1 MRLVVT
7 LVRRNTLKPMESPK
21 DKRDPDEP
29 ESQAQGSEKLPE
41 RVGEAASERQPAS
54 SHPPADASE
63 TALIRPTA
71 LQLYLS
77 KIGRYPVLSPEE
89 EHKLAVQYLE
99 EDDREAAYKLVTSN
113 LRLVV
118 KIALEFQRTWMNNLL
133 DLIQEGNVGLMQAVK
148 KFDPYRGI
156 RLSSYASF
164 WIKAYILKF
173 ILDNWRLVKI
183 GKTQAERK
191 LFYNLYKEKEKLHQ
205 LGYDPGPKL
214 IAQRLNV
221 KEEEVIRMDQR
232 LGSWEVSL
240 EKPIKE
246 DASSKSIRDLLPG
259 TTTPQDER
267 LGDEQLRTLVEE
279 KLQLQFGGRGIHA
292 GCGVIMKRPPAHL
305 LTRIDQIEKPVGIG
319 VHLPDYVAGVDVESD
334 IAGELIVGAHGPHG
348 FGTVV
353 DLQRLPPPRA

>member
-1 MRLVVT
+1 
-7 LVRRNTLKPMESPK
+7 MESPK
-21 DKRDPDEP
+21 DKKNLDEP
-29 ESQAQGSEKLPE
+29 ASQGSEENADFADEALFDREPALPDLP
-41 RVGEAASERQPAS
+41 RDDSEK
-54 SHPPADASE
+54 
-63 TALIRPTA
+63 ALIRPSA

-77 KIGRYPVLSPEE
+77 RIGSYPILSPEE
-89 EHKLAVQYLE
+89 EHSLAVRYQE
-99 EDDREAAYKLVTSN
+99 EDDREAAYRLVTSN

-221 KEEEVIRMDQR
+221 KEEDVIKMDQR

-240 EKPIKE
+240 EKPIQE
-246 DASSKSIRDLLPG
+246 ESSSRSIRDLLPG
-259 TTTPQDER
+259 TTKPADER
-267 LGDEQLRTLVEE
+267 LGDEQVRTLIRQKLHEFRGTLEGREKEIFDERLMATKPLTLKELGDRYGITKERTRQLETRLMEKVRDFLVREIPDAEE
-279 KLQLQFGGRGIHA
+279 IIPEFLSSI
-292 GCGVIMKRPPAHL
+292 
-305 LTRIDQIEKPVGIG
+305 
-319 VHLPDYVAGVDVESD
+319 SS
-334 IAGELIVGAHGPHG
+334 
-348 FGTVV
+348 
-353 DLQRLPPPRA
+353 

>member
-41 RVGEAASERQPAS
+41 RVGEAASERQPAT

-63 TALIRPTA
+63 TALVRPTA

-89 EHKLAVQYLE
+89 EHMLAVQYQE
-99 EDDREAAYKLVTSN
+99 EGDREAAYKLVTSN

-191 LFYNLYKEKEKLHQ
+191 LFYNLYKEKERLHQ

-259 TTTPQDER
+259 TTKPPDER
-267 LGDEQLRTLVEE
+267 LGDEQLRTLVGE
-279 KLQLQFGGRGIHA
+279 KLQEFRETLEGREREIFDERLMAQKPLTLKELGDRYGITKERTRQLEVRLLERIREYLIREIPDA
-292 GCGVIMKRPPAHL
+292 EQIIPAFL
-305 LTRIDQIEKPVGIG
+305 SGIG
-319 VHLPDYVAGVDVESD
+319 S
-334 IAGELIVGAHGPHG
+334 
-348 FGTVV
+348 
-353 DLQRLPPPRA
+353 

>member
-1 MRLVVT
+1 MMLVVT

-29 ESQAQGSEKLPE
+29 ASQGSGKLPE
-41 RVGEAASERQPAS
+41 LVDEASSERQPGTPHLPEDS
-54 SHPPADASE
+54 SE

-99 EDDREAAYKLVTSN
+99 EDDREAAYRLVTSN

-259 TTTPQDER
+259 TTKPQDER
-267 LGDEQLRTLVEE
+267 LGDEQLRALVGE
-279 KLQLQFGGRGIHA
+279 KLQEFRETLEGREREIFDERLMAQKPLTLKELGDRYGITKERTRQLEVRLLERIREYLIREIPDA
-292 GCGVIMKRPPAHL
+292 EQIIPAFL
-305 LTRIDQIEKPVGIG
+305 SSIG
-319 VHLPDYVAGVDVESD
+319 S
-334 IAGELIVGAHGPHG
+334 
-348 FGTVV
+348 
-353 DLQRLPPPRA
+353 

>member
-1 MRLVVT
+1 
-7 LVRRNTLKPMESPK
+7 MESTK
-21 DKRDPDEP
+21 DKRQPDEP
-29 ESQAQGSEKLPE
+29 GPEERLPE
-41 RVGEAASERQPAS
+41 LVD
-54 SHPPADASE
+54 DASPPKQEAEPGKSPDAPE
-63 TALIRPTA
+63 TALVRPSA

-77 KIGRYPVLSPEE
+77 KIGKYTILSPEE
-89 EHKLAVQYLE
+89 EHKLAVAYLE
-99 EDDREAAYKLVTSN
+99 EDDREAAYRLVTSN

-133 DLIQEGNVGLMQAVK
+133 DLIQEGNIGLMQAVK

-191 LFYNLYKEKEKLHQ
+191 LFYNLYKEKERLHQ

-221 KEEEVIRMDQR
+221 KEEDVIKMDQR

-240 EKPIKE
+240 EKPFK
-246 DASSKSIRDLLPG
+246 DDSSSRSVRDLLPG
-259 TTTPQDER
+259 STKPADER
-267 LGDEQLRTLVEE
+267 LGDNQLRSLIRK
-279 KLQLQFGGRGIHA
+279 KLQTFRDTLEGREKEIFDERLMAQNPLTLKDLGDRYGITKERTRQLEARLLEKIRDHLVREIPDA
-292 GCGVIMKRPPAHL
+292 EEIIPAF
-305 LTRIDQIEKPVGIG
+305 LTSI
-319 VHLPDYVAGVDVESD
+319 SS
-334 IAGELIVGAHGPHG
+334 
-348 FGTVV
+348 
-353 DLQRLPPPRA
+353 

>member
-1 MRLVVT
+1 
-7 LVRRNTLKPMESPK
+7 MESPK
-21 DKRDPDEP
+21 DKREPDEP
-29 ESQAQGSEKLPE
+29 ESQGSERPPEFVEEASPDRQKGTPDLP
-41 RVGEAASERQPAS
+41 PD
-54 SHPPADASE
+54 PSE

-77 KIGRYPVLSPEE
+77 KIGRYPILSPEE

-118 KIALEFQRTWMNNLL
+118 KIAMEFQRTWMNNLL

-246 DASSKSIRDLLPG
+246 DASSKSVRDLLPG
-259 TTTPQDER
+259 TTKPQDER
-267 LGDEQLRTLVEE
+267 LADEQLRTLIGE
-279 KLQLQFGGRGIHA
+279 KLREFRETLEGREREIFDERLMAQKPLTLKELGDRYGITKERTRQLEVRLLERVRDYLVREIPDAEQI
-292 GCGVIMKRPPAHL
+292 IPAFL
-305 LTRIDQIEKPVGIG
+305 SSIG
-319 VHLPDYVAGVDVESD
+319 S
-334 IAGELIVGAHGPHG
+334 
-348 FGTVV
+348 
-353 DLQRLPPPRA
+353 

>member
-1 MRLVVT
+1 
-7 LVRRNTLKPMESPK
+7 MESPE
-21 DKRDPDEP
+21 DKREPDEP
-29 ESQAQGSEKLPE
+29 EPE
-41 RVGEAASERQPAS
+41 ASVPEVVDDAPPRKQKKPSAASES
-54 SHPPADASE
+54 SSE
-63 TALIRPTA
+63 TALVRPSA

-77 KIGRYPVLSPEE
+77 KIGKYPILTPEE
-89 EHKLAVQYLE
+89 EHKLAVRYQE
-99 EDDREAAYKLVTSN
+99 EDDREAAYHLVTSN

-133 DLIQEGNVGLMQAVK
+133 DLIQEGNIGLMQAVK

-191 LFYNLYKEKEKLHQ
+191 LFYNLYKEKERLHQ

-221 KEEEVIRMDQR
+221 KEEDVIKMDQR

-240 EKPIKE
+240 EKPIK
-246 DASSKSIRDLLPG
+246 DDSSSKSVRDLLPG
-259 TTTPQDER
+259 PSKPADER
-267 LGDEQLRTLVEE
+267 LGDDQLRSLIQE
-279 KLQLQFGGRGIHA
+279 KLGQFRDTLEGREREIFEERLMAQDPLTLKELGDRYGITKERTRQLEARLLDK
-292 GCGVIMKRPPAHL
+292 VREHL
-305 LTRIDQIEKPVGIG
+305 VREIPDAEEIIPEFLTSI
-319 VHLPDYVAGVDVESD
+319 SS
-334 IAGELIVGAHGPHG
+334 
-348 FGTVV
+348 
-353 DLQRLPPPRA
+353 

>member
-1 MRLVVT
+1 MDT
-7 LVRRNTLKPMESPK
+7 DK
-21 DKRDPDEP
+21 DKRKPDEP
-29 ESQAQGSEKLPE
+29 EAQGSPKIPELVDETPPE
-41 RVGEAASERQPAS
+41 RLPSTPDP
-54 SHPPADASE
+54 HPDTSE
-63 TALIRPTA
+63 TALIRPSA

-77 KIGRYPVLSPEE
+77 KIGRYPILSAEE
-89 EHKLAVQYLE
+89 EHELAVRYQE

-118 KIALEFQRTWMNNLL
+118 KIAMEFQRTWMNNLL

-148 KFDPYRGI
+148 KFDPYREV

-173 ILDNWRLVKI
+173 LLDNWRLVKI

-191 LFYNLYKEKEKLHQ
+191 LFYNLYKEKERLHQ

-221 KEEEVIRMDQR
+221 KEEEVIKMDQR

-246 DASSKSIRDLLPG
+246 DSSSTSVRDLLPES
-259 TTTPQDER
+259 TKPADER
-267 LGDEQLRTLVEE
+267 LGDAQVRSLIRE
-279 KLQLQFGGRGIHA
+279 KLQAFRTTLEGREQEIFDERLMAPKPLTLKELGDRYGITKERTRQLEA
-292 GCGVIMKRPPAHL
+292 RL
-305 LTRIDQIEKPVGIG
+305 LARVRDYLVQEIPDAEQIIPEFLSSI
-319 VHLPDYVAGVDVESD
+319 SS
-334 IAGELIVGAHGPHG
+334 
-348 FGTVV
+348 
-353 DLQRLPPPRA
+353 

>member
-1 MRLVVT
+1 
-7 LVRRNTLKPMESPK
+7 MESTR
-21 DKRDPDEP
+21 DKREPGEP
-29 ESQAQGSEKLPE
+29 EPEIKLPE
-41 RVGEAASERQPAS
+41 LVDEASPQSQESAPETSTDDR
-54 SHPPADASE
+54 E
-63 TALIRPTA
+63 TALVRPSA

-77 KIGRYPVLSPEE
+77 KIGKYAILTPEE
-89 EHKLAVQYLE
+89 EHKLAVAYLE

-133 DLIQEGNVGLMQAVK
+133 DLIQEGNIGLMQAVK

-191 LFYNLYKEKEKLHQ
+191 LFYNLYKEKERLHQ

-221 KEEEVIRMDQR
+221 KEEDVIKMDQR

-240 EKPIKE
+240 EKPIK
-246 DASSKSIRDLLPG
+246 DDSSSSRSVRDLLPG
-259 TTTPQDER
+259 PTKPADER
-267 LGDEQLRTLVEE
+267 LGDNQLRSLIGE
-279 KLQLQFGGRGIHA
+279 KLQAFRDTLEGREREIFDERLMAQKPLTLKELGDRYGIT
-292 GCGVIMKRPPAHL
+292 KER
-305 LTRIDQIEKPVGIG
+305 TRQIEARLLEKVRH
-319 VHLPDYVAGVDVESD
+319 HLVREIPDAEEIIPEFLTS
-334 IAGELIVGAHGPHG
+334 I
-348 FGTVV
+348 TS
-353 DLQRLPPPRA
+353 

>member
-1 MRLVVT
+1 MG
-7 LVRRNTLKPMESPK
+7 SPEN
-21 DKRDPDEP
+21 KRDPDEP
-29 ESQAQGSEKLPE
+29 DPGGNLPDPVEGALPPVQTSASGKGS
-41 RVGEAASERQPAS
+41 
-54 SHPPADASE
+54 DASE
-63 TALIRPTA
+63 TALVRPSA

-77 KIGRYPVLSPEE
+77 KIGRYPILTAEE
-89 EHKLAVQYLE
+89 EHELAVRYHE
-99 EDDREAAYKLVTSN
+99 EEDREAAYRLVTAN

-133 DLIQEGNVGLMQAVK
+133 DLIQEGNIGLMQAVK

-191 LFYNLYKEKEKLHQ
+191 LFYNLYKEKERLHQ

-221 KEEEVIRMDQR
+221 KEEDVIKMDQR

-240 EKPIKE
+240 EKPLRD

-259 TTTPQDER
+259 PGQPADER
-267 LGDEQLRTLVEE
+267 LGEEELRNLIGRKLRAFRETLEGREREIFDERLMAQKPLTLKELGDRYGITKERTRQLEVRLLEKAREYLVREIPDAEE
-279 KLQLQFGGRGIHA
+279 I
-292 GCGVIMKRPPAHL
+292 I
-305 LTRIDQIEKPVGIG
+305 
-319 VHLPDYVAGVDVESD
+319 PDFLAS
-334 IAGELIVGAHGPHG
+334 IAS
-348 FGTVV
+348 
-353 DLQRLPPPRA
+353 